1 MRFRSPEKAVADT
14 LSSDPDVQELLGGRV
29 YPVLAPAT
37 AALPFATWRREQVQR
52 EMTLSG
58 PMGLVTVVMA
68 LEIYAETYE
77 QARELSDRVRRK
89 LDGSQNEMASWTS
102 VRNVSLINESDGF
115 VTLAGGD
122 LPPVY
127 SVTMTFQILWGPE
140 G

>member
-1 MRFRSPEKAVADT
+1 MRFRSPEKMVADA
-14 LSSDPDVQELLGGRV
+14 LASDPDVDEILGGRV

-37 AALPFATWRREQVQR
+37 AVLPFATWRREQVQR

-58 PMGLVTVVMA
+58 PMGLATVILAMEV
-68 LEIYAETYE
+68 YAETYE
-77 QARELSDRVRRK
+77 QVRELADRIRRK

-102 VRNVSLINESDGF
+102 VRNVSLVNESDGF

-127 SVTMTFQILWGPE
+127 SVTLTLQILWGPE